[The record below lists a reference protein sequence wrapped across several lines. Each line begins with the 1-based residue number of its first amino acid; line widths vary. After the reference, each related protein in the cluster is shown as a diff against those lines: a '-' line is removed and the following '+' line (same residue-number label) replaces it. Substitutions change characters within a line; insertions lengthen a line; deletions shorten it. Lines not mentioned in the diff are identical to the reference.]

1 MATTLSPEDAAYFR
15 ADWWD
20 GFLPL
25 PFAEG
30 WVAAWWRAVVNNFY
44 DPLGFGYPVPTFIAM
59 AAALAGTLWLIRKAP
74 LPATLLFAT
83 LFATMVFSMA
93 GAYPVTGRWAYSG
106 RVGLFLLPAAYLS
119 IAAGAA
125 WIRTRGASISLAF
138 VPVALVGAASL
149 IDLPYSRGEVEDV
162 LGYVAQSARD
172 TDQVYLYYGIRLAE
186 RYYEPRIPGII
197 TRGTCSH
204 DDPTGYYD
212 ELERLRG
219 NPRVWVVMAHDF
231 YGEHDLLRNY
241 MQRNAATL
249 DAYSPRNADATLY
262 AFTSSNRTVP
272 SAGWLRPVTPA
283 NPATTCRGIFAS

>member
-1 MATTLSPEDAAYFR
+1 VST
-15 ADWWD
+15 
-20 GFLPL
+20 
-25 PFAEG
+25 
-30 WVAAWWRAVVNNFY
+30 
-44 DPLGFGYPVPTFIAM
+44 
-59 AAALAGTLWLIRKAP
+59 
-74 LPATLLFAT
+74 
-83 LFATMVFSMA
+83 
-93 GAYPVTGRWAYSG
+93 
-106 RVGLFLLPAAYLS
+106 
-119 IAAGAA
+119 
-125 WIRTRGASISLAF
+125 SLAL

-162 LGYVAQSARD
+162 LGYVAQNARD